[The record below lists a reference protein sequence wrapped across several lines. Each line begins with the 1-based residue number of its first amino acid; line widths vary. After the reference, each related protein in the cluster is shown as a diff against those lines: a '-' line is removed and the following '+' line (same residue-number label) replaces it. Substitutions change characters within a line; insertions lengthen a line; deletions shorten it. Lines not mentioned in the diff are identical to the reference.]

1 MTKKRHISEI
11 LKPGAKLTTK
21 ILPEDEERVR
31 LLIQQTIKEQD
42 RVLALKKIDYEKLRN
57 TYITI

>member
-11 LKPGAKLTTK
+11 LKPGAKLNAK
-21 ILPEDEERVR
+21 ILPEDEDRVR